1 MFYCSCNRE
10 VDNKV
15 QEVEARKDFASDD
28 DDLPSLRDPN
38 ERDPSERGL
47 TERDPLN
54 HAIHMSEPRD
64 KLLFDT

>member
-1 MFYCSCNRE
+1 M
-10 VDNKV
+10 
-15 QEVEARKDFASDD
+15 EARKDFASDD

-64 KLLFDT
+64 KLLIVT